1 MTEREFKEAKLAA
14 LEKVMPYFMAPDR
27 FSLPKMTLEETALL
41 MSKGPDGIMSKSVG
55 IFLSVRPGF
64 SLSPATS
71 VRTPW
76 ALQLRGS
83 SQTGSEDLSSG

>member
-41 MSKGPDGIMSKSVG
+41 MSKGPDGIMSKSVVSKLEKTALLKLKDRFAKLG
-55 IFLSVRPGF
+55 VI
-64 SLSPATS
+64 SL
-71 VRTPW
+71 
-76 ALQLRGS
+76 
-83 SQTGSEDLSSG
+83 EDLL